1 MARRKREE
9 KLRKAARAVRNN
21 AYGIKKG
28 VEEYTKE
35 NVVDRETGEIL
46 EDIVKL
52 RSVDIEK
59 AEKDALLDGYFC
71 IITSELKYDERK
83 IRQVYGGLWR
93 IEQSFRI
100 MKSDLYA
107 RPVFV
112 SKNEHIRAHF
122 LICFVALLVLRVIQH
137 RMGKKALPAERI
149 ARALNAATC
158 RIFKGGIV
166 HLDDVG
172 GAIAF
177 KKRLNKKGELV
188 DTLEYSDE
196 DEIALDYRAIQET
209 FGAYCCNI
217 FQRQE
222 VFNKFL
228 QNITVS

>member
-9 KLRKAARAVRNN
+9 KLKKAALAVKNN

-28 VEEYTKE
+28 VDEYTKE
-35 NVVDRETGEIL
+35 DIVDQETGEIL
-46 EDIVKL
+46 ENTKKL
-52 RSVDIEK
+52 RSVDLEK
-59 AEKDALLDGYFC
+59 AERDAMYDGYFC
-71 IITSELKYDERK
+71 IITSELDYDERK

-93 IEQSFRI
+93 VEQSFRI
-100 MKSDLYA
+100 MKTDLYA

-112 SKNEHIRAHF
+112 NKNEHIRAHF
-122 LICFVALLVLRVIQH
+122 LICFVALLIIRIIQH
-137 RMGKKALPAERI
+137 RMGKQALSAERI

-177 KKRLNKKGELV
+177 QKMRDKKGNLV
-188 DTLEYSDE
+188 DTLAFTDE
-196 DEIALDYRAIQET
+196 DEIALDYRLIQQT
-209 FGAYCCNI
+209 YGTDCYNVFL
-217 FQRQE
+217 RQE

-228 QNITVS
+228 KGISL